1 MWARDSH
8 LDKEEV
14 SLELQKKIATCMLI
28 WCTLVTLSIPIT
40 DELLLNA
47 EQGAGGIGLSGAK
60 EKKITARTH

>member
-1 MWARDSH
+1 
-8 LDKEEV
+8 
-14 SLELQKKIATCMLI
+14 MLI